1 MNTLRLR
8 VLVLPLALIAC
19 ARPSTS
25 PGPVAGGWL
34 TTWTSSNQQAARPPA
49 DSVDR
54 VPTYVNRT
62 LRQIVHT
69 SIGGDRV
76 RVRFSNEYGDRP
88 IVVAKARL
96 ALRDSGAAI
105 VASTDRAVTFDGK
118 ES

>member
-1 MNTLRLR
+1 MNTLRFG
-8 VLVLPLALIAC
+8 VLVLPLALTAC

-25 PGPVAGGWL
+25 PTPAAGGWL
-34 TTWTSSNQQAARPPA
+34 TTWTSSNQQAVRPPT

-69 SIGGDRV
+69 SIGGNRI

-88 IVVAKARL
+88 IVIAKTRI
-96 ALRDSGAAI
+96 ALRDSGSAI
-105 VASTDRAVTFDGK
+105 VAATDRAVT
-118 ES
+118 